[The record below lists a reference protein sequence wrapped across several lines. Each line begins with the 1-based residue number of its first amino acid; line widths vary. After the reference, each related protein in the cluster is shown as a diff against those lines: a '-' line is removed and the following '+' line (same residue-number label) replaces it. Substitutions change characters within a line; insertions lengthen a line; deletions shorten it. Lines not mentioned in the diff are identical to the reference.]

1 MIKERKVMI
10 LGIGIDMVKNS
21 RIKSLIDKYGE
32 HFLKKIY
39 TEAEIEYCQSKKNAA
54 VSFAA
59 RFAAKEAVLKALGTG
74 MRNNSW
80 QDIEILNNNLGKPE
94 VNLSKKT
101 KIKADELEVSSIFLS
116 ISHEKE
122 YSIAQVI
129 MEGAK

>member
-1 MIKERKVMI
+1 MI
-10 LGIGIDMVKNS
+10 LGIGVDIVKNC
-21 RIKSLIDKYGE
+21 RIETLIDKYGK
-32 HFLKKIY
+32 HFLGKVY
-39 TEAEIEYCQSKKNAA
+39 TEAEIEYCQSKKKAA

-94 VNLSKKT
+94 VNLSAKT
-101 KIKADELEVSSIFLS
+101 KKKADELKVSSIFLS

-122 YSIAQVI
+122 YSIAQIV

>member
-1 MIKERKVMI
+1 MI
-10 LGIGIDMVKNS
+10 LGIGIDMVKNR
-21 RIKSLIDKYGE
+21 RIKNLMDKYGE
-32 HFLKKIY
+32 HFLKKVY
-39 TEAEIEYCQSKKNAA
+39 TEAEIEYCQNKKRAA

-80 QDIEILNNNLGKPE
+80 QEIEILNNDLGKPE
-94 VNLSKKT
+94 VNLSAKT
-101 KIKADELEVSSIFLS
+101 KKKADELEVSSIFIT

-122 YSIAQVI
+122 YSIAQVV

>member
-1 MIKERKVMI
+1 MI
-10 LGIGIDMVKNS
+10 LGIGVDIVKNC
-21 RIKSLIDKYGE
+21 RIETLIDKYGK
-32 HFLKKIY
+32 HFLGKVY
-39 TEAEIEYCQSKKNAA
+39 TEAEIEYCQSKKKAA

-94 VNLSKKT
+94 VNLSAKT
-101 KIKADELEVSSIFLS
+101 KKKADELKVSSIFLS